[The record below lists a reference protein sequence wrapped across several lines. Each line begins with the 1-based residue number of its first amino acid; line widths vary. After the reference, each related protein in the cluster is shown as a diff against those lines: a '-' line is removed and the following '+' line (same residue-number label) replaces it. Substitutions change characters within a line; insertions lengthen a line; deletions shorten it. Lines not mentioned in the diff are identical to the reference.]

1 MKFLS
6 SKSGLLG
13 AINSKRP
20 FVGLLLFLST
30 LAALSAQTGR
40 LDGFAADIPFE
51 FRAGT
56 KTLPAGNYS
65 FVFDESSRAVSVTG
79 KGKNY
84 GRLPVITRLSAHSSS
99 QPAAIIFDKLGDTRA
114 LSEVWIPGIDGILV
128 HLTDKEH
135 THEVV
140 RTVVEVALQ

>member
-13 AINSKRP
+13 AINGKRP

-30 LAALSAQTGR
+30 LAVLSAQTGR
-40 LDGFAADIPFE
+40 LEGFSADIPFE

-56 KTLPAGNYS
+56 KTLPAGSYS
-65 FVFDESSRAVSVTG
+65 FVFDQSSRAVSVTG
-79 KGKNY
+79 KGKDY
-84 GRLPVITRLSAHSSS
+84 GRLAVITRLSAHSSS
-99 QPAAIIFDKLGDTRA
+99 QPPTIIFDKFDGIRA
-114 LSEVWIPGIDGILV
+114 LSEVWIPGIDGILL

-140 RTVVEVALQ
+140 RTVLEVKL